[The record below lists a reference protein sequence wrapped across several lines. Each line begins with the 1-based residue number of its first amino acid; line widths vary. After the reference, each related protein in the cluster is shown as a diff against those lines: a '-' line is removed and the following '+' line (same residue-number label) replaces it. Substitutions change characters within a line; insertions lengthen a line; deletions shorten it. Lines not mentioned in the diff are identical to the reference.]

1 MIACSQRQDVNASTS
16 TAGATLSAVDRRTLT
31 RVLHVPPLASA
42 SSAPAFPKGSS
53 FHADLLPT
61 PLPPPSLPAQKP
73 GRALQGG
80 LSRSFSA
87 SGGAAAEHSSLPS
100 LNGTENSEAARQT
113 SESAPSAPAPTNDAA
128 HKPVPAPQHVPENHA
143 EAAPSRAATSG
154 LPPLSPSQAPGASLQ
169 QLSAD
174 QPAVAST
181 SQKPDAEQVHT
192 VHGEALRHNQ
202 GPMGDAAN
210 QVNHQLN
217 LKAPCNKTCLH
228 PSLGNLVACIVYR
241 VCCSYMSVPKF
252 YAVCPG
258 ASLSAHKYKAAQ
270 CRPHLQLTC
279 THTAPSCI
287 RDVFIVI
294 SIHGLSRSQVWRG
307 KLLQLRIK
315 HDHRM
320 RAQEEV

>member
-1 MIACSQRQDVNASTS
+1 M
-16 TAGATLSAVDRRTLT
+16 
-31 RVLHVPPLASA
+31 
-42 SSAPAFPKGSS
+42 GSS

-87 SGGAAAEHSSLPS
+87 SGGAAAEHNSLPS

-113 SESAPSAPAPTNDAA
+113 FESAPSAAPAANNDAA
-128 HKPVPAPQHVPENHA
+128 HNPVPAPQHVPENHG
-143 EAAPSRAATSG
+143 EGAPSRAATSG

-192 VHGEALRHNQ
+192 VRGEALRHNQ
-202 GPMGDAAN
+202 GPLDDAAN
-210 QVNHQLN
+210 QVNHQLR

-241 VCCSYMSVPKF
+241 VCCS
-252 YAVCPG
+252 
-258 ASLSAHKYKAAQ
+258 
-270 CRPHLQLTC
+270 
-279 THTAPSCI
+279 
-287 RDVFIVI
+287 
-294 SIHGLSRSQVWRG
+294 
-307 KLLQLRIK
+307 
-315 HDHRM
+315 
-320 RAQEEV
+320 